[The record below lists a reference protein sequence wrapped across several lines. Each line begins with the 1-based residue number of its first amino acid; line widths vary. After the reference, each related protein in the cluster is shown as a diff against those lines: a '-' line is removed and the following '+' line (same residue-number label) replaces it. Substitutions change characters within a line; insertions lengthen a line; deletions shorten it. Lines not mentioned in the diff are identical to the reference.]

1 MVSPSIVHST
11 YPELAS
17 RRLLLVD
24 DEADIVMGMNPG
36 EAPSREDGVSPA
48 SMGNWSRL
56 CQAAADSVGGSWAI
70 SEMFFWSSHDLA
82 ALRRRVGDFSPYL
95 EFCAKQNLVMIGY
108 HKPKVVFQPGLAWL
122 SDAVKFYGL
131 TRVDTI
137 HSSRSRRRL
146 IEHYRMADGTDWL
159 CTPHWTAS
167 FGFSGADMDEI
178 KVYAAAISSN
188 R

>member
-1 MVSPSIVHST
+1 
-11 YPELAS
+11 
-17 RRLLLVD
+17 
-24 DEADIVMGMNPG
+24 
-36 EAPSREDGVSPA
+36 
-48 SMGNWSRL
+48 
-56 CQAAADSVGGSWAI
+56 
-70 SEMFFWSSHDLA
+70 MFFWSSHDLA